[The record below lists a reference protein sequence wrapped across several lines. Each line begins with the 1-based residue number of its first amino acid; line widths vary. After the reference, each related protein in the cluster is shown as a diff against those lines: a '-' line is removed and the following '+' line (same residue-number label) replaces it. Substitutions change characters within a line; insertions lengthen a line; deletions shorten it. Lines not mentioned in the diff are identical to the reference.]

1 MFLLFWVLPGF
12 LRAADV
18 DDRTI
23 GEWTNYLNSKTS
35 LNGPK
40 GPGWK
45 KGRGDQAILE
55 EDLRRIYFHALASGD
70 EAAQDKALEEL
81 MVVNPQNSDY
91 RQWKKLSDASRE
103 PEEKTNAVQGTAVPY
118 VPIHT
123 NRVGRLEI
131 PGPEFHYEWDLVMP
145 AEVQADVLQ
154 QVEAW
159 RKQKKPGWSTVQIRA
174 GSALGGSEAGRR
186 LTVFPLTL
194 WQANELTT
202 FVREKFR
209 AMGMAPGK
217 EPAPDLAMIQPKMV
231 NEPEL
236 GKKKGSL
243 AQMLRMGRGQGQSGT
258 REEPTYSF
266 TAKGLPVVD
275 ALAMFAR
282 LNQLNIVPDP
292 EVSGMVTVDFRGLT
306 LDKAMEAI
314 LESLGAYA
322 EEDGGLIR
330 VRGMETRIFTV
341 DYLRLKRTGKTSFET
356 DLSSGNN
363 TTSGG
368 GGGGGGGGS
377 SGGSGSSGKV
387 SIGST
392 DEVDVWKDMESQ
404 LKTLASDQGKIAV
417 NSLAGTVVVTDRKR
431 NLDRVANYIEILTT
445 RITRQ
450 VDLDVRVLDVEFTD
464 DREFAIDWNRVV
476 KEVGRT
482 TLTASAV
489 LTPSG
494 IATTVFPGLSG
505 TAIPNLAIS
514 NANGT
519 IDSIIKAIED
529 QGKVRVASQ
538 PRVRSMNH
546 QTAVIKVVR
555 NDPFFTSQSN
565 VLQSQSGNAQGNNVQ
580 VNSVETGTVLSITP
594 QISDDQ
600 KIILEILPS
609 VSTLSGT
616 ESFTQPVTGTTTN
629 SNGDIITSTT
639 QSTNATAPKL
649 RQKQASTVV
658 RVNDLDTVVMGGFIE
673 DTVNQIRKKVPILG
687 DIPLVG
693 TLFTGMVEGKN
704 RREMVFLV
712 SPAIV
717 RDLPVAKN

>member
-1 MFLLFWVLPGF
+1 VKKVFRFGFLVCWILPVV

-45 KGRGDQAILE
+45 KGRGDQAVLE

-174 GSALGGSEAGRR
+174 GSATGGSEAGRR
-186 LTVFPLTL
+186 LTVFPLSL

-202 FVREKFR
+202 FVREKFHD
-209 AMGMAPGK
+209 MGTAASK
-217 EPAPDLAMIQPKMV
+217 IPAPDLVMINPKLS
-231 NEPEL
+231 EPDL
-236 GKKKGSL
+236 GKKKGTL
-243 AQMLRMGRGQGQSGT
+243 AQMLRMGRGQGQLGT
-258 REEPTYSF
+258 SEEPTYSF

-275 ALAMFAR
+275 ALALFAK

-292 EVSGMVTVDFRGLT
+292 EVSGTVTVDFRGLT

-341 DYLRLKRTGKTSFET
+341 DYLRLKRSGKTTFET
-356 DLSSGNN
+356 DISSGNN
-363 TTSGG
+363 TTA
-368 GGGGGGGGS
+368 GGGGGGGS

-387 SIGST
+387 SVDSS
-392 DEVDVWKDMESQ
+392 DEVDVWKDMELQ
-404 LKTLASDQGKIAV
+404 LKTLVSEQGKIAV

-431 NLDRVANYIEILTT
+431 NLERVANYMDIMTS

-482 TLTASAV
+482 TLTASAI

-505 TAIPNLAIS
+505 TVIPNLAIS

-538 PRVRSMNH
+538 PRVRSLNH

-555 NDPFFTSQSN
+555 QDPFFTSQSN

-580 VNSVETGTVLSITP
+580 VDSVETGTVLAITP

-600 KIILEILPS
+600 KIMLEILPS
-609 VSTLSGT
+609 VSTLTGT
-616 ESFTQPVTGTTTN
+616 ESFTQNVATTN
-629 SNGDIITSTT
+629 NTT
-639 QSTNATAPKL
+639 VTTTNATAPKL

-673 DTVNQIRKKVPILG
+673 ETVNQIRKKVPILG
-687 DIPLVG
+687 DIPLMG

-712 SPAIV
+712 SPSIV

>member
-23 GEWTNYLNSKTS
+23 PAWTNYFNSKTS
-35 LNGPK
+35 LDGPK

-55 EDLRRIYFHALASGD
+55 EDLRRTYFYAVASGD
-70 EAAQDKALEEL
+70 EVAQENTLDEL
-81 MVVNPQNSDY
+81 MVVNPKNPDY
-91 RQWKKLSDASRE
+91 PEWKKRLNGSAKPAETKE
-103 PEEKTNAVQGTAVPY
+103 PVSVQAVPY
-118 VPIHT
+118 EPIHT

-202 FVREKFR
+202 FVREKFH
-209 AMGMAPGK
+209 AMGIAVGK
-217 EPAPDLAMIQPKMV
+217 EPAPDLVMIQPKMM

-258 REEPTYSF
+258 SEEPTYSF

-275 ALAMFAR
+275 ALALFAR

-292 EVSGMVTVDFRGLT
+292 EVSGTVTVDFRGLT

-330 VRGMETRIFTV
+330 VRGMETKIFTV
-341 DYLRLKRTGKTSFET
+341 DYLRLKRSGKTSFET

-363 TTSGG
+363 TTAGG

-377 SGGSGSSGKV
+377 GSNGKV
-387 SIGST
+387 SVDSS

-404 LKTLASDQGKIAV
+404 LKTLVSAQGKIAV
-417 NSLAGTVVVTDRKR
+417 NSLAGTILVTDRKK
-431 NLDRVANYIEILTT
+431 NLDNVANYITILTT
-445 RITRQ
+445 RLNRQ
-450 VDLDVRVLDVEFTD
+450 VDLDVKVLDVTFTD
-464 DREFAIDWNRVV
+464 DRLFSINWNEVV
-476 KEVGRT
+476 KKVGNT
-482 TLTASAV
+482 TLTAAAL
-489 LTPSG
+489 LTPG
-494 IATTVFPGLSG
+494 AIPTTVFPGLGSG
-505 TAIPNLAIS
+505 IPQLAIT
-514 NANGT
+514 NT
-519 IDSIIKAIED
+519 TMDILIKAVED
-529 QGKVRVASQ
+529 QGLVRVASQ
-538 PRVRSMNH
+538 PRVRSLNH
-546 QTAVIKVVR
+546 QPAVIKVVKD
-555 NDPFFTSQSN
+555 DPFFTSQSN
-565 VLQSQSGNAQGNNVQ
+565 VLQSTSGNAQGNNVQ

-594 QISDDQ
+594 QISDNE
-600 KIILEILPS
+600 KITMEILPS
-609 VSTLSGT
+609 VTVLTGTATFPEGSGT
-616 ESFTQPVTGTTTN
+616 N
-629 SNGDIITSTT
+629 A
-639 QSTNATAPKL
+639 QSTAPKL
-649 RQKQASTVV
+649 TSKQASTVV
-658 RVNDLDTVVMGGFIE
+658 RVNDRDTVAMGGFIE
-673 DTVNQIRKKVPILG
+673 DQVVQTRKKIPILG
-687 DIPLVG
+687 DIPLMG
-693 TLFTGMVEGKN
+693 TLFTGMADGKI

-712 SPAIV
+712 SPTIV
-717 RDLPVAKN
+717 RDVPVAKY